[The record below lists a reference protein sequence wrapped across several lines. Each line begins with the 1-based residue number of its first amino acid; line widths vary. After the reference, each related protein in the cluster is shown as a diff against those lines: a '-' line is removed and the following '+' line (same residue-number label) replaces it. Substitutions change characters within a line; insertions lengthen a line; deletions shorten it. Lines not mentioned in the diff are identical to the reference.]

1 MSIIS
6 TSQTGFPY
14 APFVLSSISDEDQ
27 VTQVPLNRFS
37 DEMIT
42 QPNRGQEIFTQTQ
55 SSSREWAFSENGG
68 SALLGVNLGELEI
81 PQIQIRF
88 PKVTF
93 QTLQKW
99 QGTVIEISPDTFLA
113 VLTSID
119 GEEIEQEAEIYLN
132 EVEEEDR
139 YLVKPGAI
147 FYWSI
152 GYLNRPSGRI
162 RASMIRFRRVPKW
175 SKQDVN
181 AAKNRAESLRKSL
194 FGE

>member
-1 MSIIS
+1 MS
-6 TSQTGFPY
+6 
-14 APFVLSSISDEDQ
+14 
-27 VTQVPLNRFS
+27 
-37 DEMIT
+37 
-42 QPNRGQEIFTQTQ
+42 
-55 SSSREWAFSENGG
+55 FSENGG